1 MVRLRSF
8 VKALAGIDE
17 PLPEPDAARDFDPVP
32 DPGSGM
38 QSKYSPDDA
47 PAPNTPFESTA
58 GRESAG
64 PVEWPVLPAEG
75 PSTPTGASVVDQVV
89 DQVVDPAM
97 GPAVDPAVAPVEAV
111 LRAFGVRRERDL
123 DALTAP
129 PRVIGAALQLLF
141 CVALA
146 AAATA
151 AHEPLGSL
159 MLRLE
164 LDSVAAVVPAAIASV
179 VALLTLLAALRLGV
193 RMRNAERRRLYLRF
207 RSRWNGDLDP
217 ARAHVSRRGKRSP
230 DPRP

>member
-8 VKALAGIDE
+8 VKALAGIDD
-17 PLPEPDAARDFDPVP
+17 PLPEPDA
-32 DPGSGM
+32 GTGLET
-38 QSKYSPDDA
+38 
-47 PAPNTPFESTA
+47 PAAS
-58 GRESAG
+58 ESAG
-64 PVEWPVLPAEG
+64 PVEWPVLPAEDPG
-75 PSTPTGASVVDQVV
+75 TPTGASVLDQA
-89 DQVVDPAM
+89 VDPAM

-151 AHEPLGSL
+151 AHGPLVGL

-164 LDSVAAVVPAAIASV
+164 LESVAAVAPTGVAAV

-207 RSRWNGDLDP
+207 RGRWSGELDL
-217 ARAHVSRRGKRSP
+217 ARAHVSRGGKRSP